1 MKKTILLTLAVL
13 GVFWGGTSSFGAS
26 SVEVKVASDGNVAV
40 TTDQGASAQFA
51 PSDGSAPTEIASL
64 STFSTE
70 TGAVV
75 AVDPSNSFAG
85 VSNSNNGDAR
95 SESGRS
101 IAATS
106 AQPSSGGP
114 GDVDTAAGGEG
125 PSDVATAAGGGGSP
139 DTQPPLS
146 PAGLPPITSPPT
158 TGLTTPI

>member
-26 SVEVKVASDGNVAV
+26 SIEVKVASDGNVAV

-51 PSDGSAPTEIASL
+51 PSDGSAPIEIASL

-114 GDVDTAAGGEG
+114 GDVATAAGGEG
-125 PSDVATAAGGGGSP
+125 GGPGDVATAAGGGRP
-139 DTQPPLS
+139 ADTQAPLAPVIS
-146 PAGLPPITSPPT
+146 NPNPGP
-158 TGLTTPI
+158 TTPI

>member
-26 SVEVKVASDGNVAV
+26 SIEVKVASDGNVAV

-51 PSDGSAPTEIASL
+51 PSDGSAPTEIASR

-114 GDVDTAAGGEG
+114 GDVATAAGGEG
-125 PSDVATAAGGGGSP
+125 GGPGDVATAAGGGRP
-139 DTQPPLS
+139 ADTQAPLAPVIS
-146 PAGLPPITSPPT
+146 NPNPGP
-158 TGLTTPI
+158 TTPI

>member
-114 GDVDTAAGGEG
+114 GDVATAAGGEG
-125 PSDVATAAGGGGSP
+125 GGPGDVATAAGGGRP
-139 DTQPPLS
+139 ADTQAPLAPVIS
-146 PAGLPPITSPPT
+146 NPNPGP
-158 TGLTTPI
+158 TTPI